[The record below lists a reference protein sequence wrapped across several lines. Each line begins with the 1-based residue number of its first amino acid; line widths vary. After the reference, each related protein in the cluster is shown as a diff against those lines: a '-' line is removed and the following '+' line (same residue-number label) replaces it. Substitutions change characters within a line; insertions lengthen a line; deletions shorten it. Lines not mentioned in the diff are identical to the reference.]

1 MVIELPIGVA
11 LIHERTF
18 TGLQLDNGIV
28 EIKQIIVLNCRFLL
42 RLILLKVILFP
53 FLQIDGR

>member
-1 MVIELPIGVA
+1 MIELPIVVA

-18 TGLQLDNGIV
+18 TGLQFDDSVV
-28 EIKQIIVLNCRFLL
+28 EIKQIIVLNCRLLL

-53 FLQIDGR
+53 FLQVDGR